1 MKALPIVLVKLEM
14 VWPEKGV
21 PIVEEAV
28 SPVRLML
35 ENGLTADDSALPI
48 LLWLE

>member
-1 MKALPIVLVKLEM
+1 VKALPIVLVKLET

-21 PIVEEAV
+21 PTVEAV

-35 ENGLTADDSALPI
+35 ENVFVADKSSLPI